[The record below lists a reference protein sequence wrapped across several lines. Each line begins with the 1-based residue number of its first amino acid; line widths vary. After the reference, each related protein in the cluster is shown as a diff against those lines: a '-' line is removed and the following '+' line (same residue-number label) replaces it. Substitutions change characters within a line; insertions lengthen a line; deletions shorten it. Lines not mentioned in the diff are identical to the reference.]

1 MHLCSGNN
9 KEDHLNLNYK
19 VLPLPC
25 LDNSPIILKIDI
37 WEKANIRKFI

>member
-19 VLPLPC
+19 VGTC